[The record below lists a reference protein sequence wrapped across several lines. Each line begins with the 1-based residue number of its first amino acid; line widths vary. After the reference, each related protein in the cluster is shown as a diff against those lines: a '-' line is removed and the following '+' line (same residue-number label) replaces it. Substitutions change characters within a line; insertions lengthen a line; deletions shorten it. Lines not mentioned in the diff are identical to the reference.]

1 MIRWYISNFV
11 TWYWSLINGSLLIL
25 RSMLMLRT
33 ISTGLDASHWD
44 WWMGSCANITM
55 RNGQETRVCVW
66 ASFLEIFEELIS
78 FEVHTKLQ
86 FILEPVELHIQI
98 RKRRATVDCYSFV
111 AWLFFLWWIWVP
123 YIQSKLWVF
132 WPSQFVHSR
141 LLLVEPLHHLFFVSF
156 SIDYIDSIFTI
167 DIVGSVCTWG
177 LTQINGRGHFI
188 LPYWIGDMNQ
198 GQYVYGQSQFKLMIH
213 FWQETWYFG
222 GSQLM

>member
-1 MIRWYISNFV
+1 MDLFCDYVLARVNQATSLLERHCCEREFQWNSEQMFRISYHRLITHQCTIVVLPAICWQESYYKNDSCVMIRWYISNFV

-111 AWLFFLWWIWVP
+111 AWLFFLWWI
-123 YIQSKLWVF
+123 
-132 WPSQFVHSR
+132 
-141 LLLVEPLHHLFFVSF
+141 
-156 SIDYIDSIFTI
+156 
-167 DIVGSVCTWG
+167 
-177 LTQINGRGHFI
+177 
-188 LPYWIGDMNQ
+188 
-198 GQYVYGQSQFKLMIH
+198 
-213 FWQETWYFG
+213 
-222 GSQLM
+222 